1 MYDPKSM
8 KAEEFISHEEIL
20 DTLAYA
26 QENKSN
32 EKLIDAILEKAK
44 LRKGLSH
51 REASV
56 LLACEMPDKIQQI
69 YALAEQLKKDF
80 SAIVLS
86 CLRLCICPITVSMA
100 VCIVLIMPKTNTLL
114 GKN

>member
-32 EKLIDAILEKAK
+32 EKLIDAILERQNCAKAF
-44 LRKGLSH
+44 LTERHLYCW
-51 REASV
+51 
-56 LLACEMPDKIQQI
+56 LAKCLIR
-69 YALAEQLKKDF
+69 F
-80 SAIVLS
+80 S
-86 CLRLCICPITVSMA
+86 RSM
-100 VCIVLIMPKTNTLL
+100 LWQNS
-114 GKN
+114 